1 MLKICLQVIDGKNTV
16 LGNTIEVGALQCL
29 KEVCCMAKINSVIG
43 KIINRVIGFYKGA
56 NYLYIRLLDNNPYS
70 LINLSKQY
78 NVSTDVFIGNKW
90 GDSTIYAGFILST
103 NGEYRCWKPLGFER
117 SVVYG

>member
-1 MLKICLQVIDGKNTV
+1 
-16 LGNTIEVGALQCL
+16 
-29 KEVCCMAKINSVIG
+29 MAKINSVIG

-90 GDSTIYAGFILST
+90 GDSTIYAGTGLYTGSK
-103 NGEYRCWKPLGFER
+103 YWRWKPLGFER
-117 SVVYG
+117 NVLYG